1 MSPEELKSLMD
12 RARRSL
18 RSARNLLEA
27 GDNDFAISRAYYAM
41 FYAAGAALLSQSVR
55 RSKHS
60 AVIAAFGQHLVK
72 TAMFTTEH
80 HRVLQMAFEDRTEGD
95 YEGVFPSREQV
106 ERRLVEADG
115 FVEAVTEFLKGKG
128 LSL

>member
-18 RSARNLLEA
+18 RSAHRLLEA

-41 FYAAGAALLSQSVR
+41 YYAATAALLSQGLR

-72 TAMFTTEH
+72 AGKFTPEQ
-80 HRVLQMAFEDRTEGD
+80 HRLLQIAFEDRTEGD

-106 ERRLVEADG
+106 EARLREAED
-115 FVEAVTEFLKGKG
+115 FVQAADTFLKGEK
-128 LSL
+128 LDI